1 MAAAS
6 WKARGLVKKQILVG
20 VDGASVGSTAA
31 DWAAER
37 ARALGLQLNLVHAV
51 PEPWAFPEKALHEN
65 AIAQAKDLLNS
76 ESARISAQIPALDV
90 VTTLGAGE
98 PSESMRRLS
107 ADAEMVVVGTD
118 RRPDNHGEGFGSVSF
133 QIAII
138 SHCAVAIVP
147 APSKHESS
155 GVVVGVDGSRDSEL
169 AVECAA
175 DEALRMEQELVILH
189 AGGGHDPAPS
199 GRPVLLSE
207 SVQGLR
213 ERRPGLVVREILDLD
228 RAPAEALLHASARA
242 RLLVIGCKGRGGARV
257 LVGSV
262 AQHVLLNVQC
272 PTLITRPAL
281 AGDAPDAPEP
291 GSAQGLQTR

>member
-1 MAAAS
+1 M
-6 WKARGLVKKQILVG
+6 KKQILVG
-20 VDGASVGSTAA
+20 VDGASVGSAA
-31 DWAAER
+31 ANWAAER
-37 ARALGLQLNLVHAV
+37 ARDLGLQLNLVHAV

-90 VTTLGAGE
+90 VTTLSAGE

-107 ADAEMVVVGTD
+107 ADAEMLVVGTD

-147 APSKHESS
+147 APSRLESS

-169 AVECAA
+169 AVEYAA
-175 DEALRMEQELVILH
+175 DEALRMGQELVILH
-189 AGGGHDPAPS
+189 AGSGHDSAPS

-213 ERRPGLVVREILDLD
+213 ARHPGLVVREILDLE
-228 RAPAEALLHASARA
+228 RAPAEALLDASTRA

-262 AQHVLLNVQC
+262 AQHVLLNVHC
-272 PTLITRPAL
+272 PTLITRPAI

-291 GSAQGLQTR
+291 GRAQGLQTG